1 MEHFKIY
8 ILIISLCFISSCRG
22 PGKRLPHS
30 RDLEKAD
37 QLMQRGKSK
46 QATYYYQRLAG
57 QKSPQQNQY
66 RLLVIDSLIK
76 SGKTQDAMA
85 YANTINQNQLAPQ
98 EKGHLKLL
106 YAQISLSSGDTE
118 KALAILNEIPVRSL
132 ENSNQLTYFQ
142 SKAFAYSLAGD
153 LLASVSEKIKLSQ
166 ILQDPQLEYENNT
179 AILETLSLLSSQ
191 TVHSSQQQSP
201 NALNGWIA
209 LSRILKFKNSPDFN
223 DALNEWYQMY
233 PQHPVTNSAFIE
245 TYLEGAQR
253 ERHTFELP
261 ESIAIMLPE
270 SGSYARAAQAVR
282 EGFMAAYYNQQDDA
296 IKPNIRFYDSSAS
309 NIITLYQQAVEEGAE
324 LIIGPLSKD
333 KIETLISTAELSV
346 PVLALNHI
354 PGLYHPKIY
363 QFGLSP
369 IDEAGQIAIKAWLDG
384 HRKMLILTSNSGYG
398 KRIAQYFTKI
408 WQGMGGVVL
417 EAQTYNPKDTDYSSS
432 IKALLNLDESQQRYE
447 QIRKVISNAKFTP
460 RRRTD
465 VDAIFISGYSRAAR
479 LINPQLK
486 FYRAKQIPVY
496 ATSRLYIGRPNPGQD
511 SDMDG
516 IQFCDIPWLLHED
529 YDGELSL
536 TTLQN
541 TWQQFPSI
549 YLRLIALGID
559 TYSVVDHLGDLDSSQ
574 YQGAT
579 GNLLLTDGN
588 RIKRQLMCAEFV
600 EGIPQQAEFLEK
612 NSVNYEDVF
621 ELREQSETTHEDI
634 E

>member
-1 MEHFKIY
+1 MEHFKFY
-8 ILIISLCFISSCRG
+8 IFIISLCFISSCTG

-57 QKSPQQNQY
+57 QRSPQQNQY

-76 SGKTQDAMA
+76 SGKTQDALA
-85 YANTINQNQLAPQ
+85 YANTIKQNQLSPQ
-98 EKGHLKLL
+98 EKGQLKLL

-118 KALAILNEIPVRSL
+118 KALAILTELPVRSL
-132 ENSNQLTYFQ
+132 GNSDQLTYFK

-153 LLASVSEKIKLSQ
+153 LLASVGEKIKLGQ
-166 ILQDPQLEYENNT
+166 ILEDPQLEYENNT
-179 AILETLSLLSSQ
+179 AILEALNLLPAHTRQSP
-191 TVHSSQQQSP
+191 QQQLS
-201 NALNGWIA
+201 NSLSGWIA
-209 LSRILKFKNSPDFN
+209 LTRILKFKNSPDFN
-223 DALNEWYQMY
+223 ASLNEWYQMY
-233 PQHPVTNSAFIE
+233 PLHPVTNSAFIE
-245 TYLEGAQR
+245 TYLDSTR
-253 ERHTFELP
+253 RSHPTFELP

-270 SGSYARAAQAVR
+270 SGSYSRAAQAVR
-282 EGFMAAYYNQQDDA
+282 EGFMAAYYHQQDNA
-296 IKPNIRFYDSSAS
+296 IKPNIRFYDSTS
-309 NIITLYQQAVEEGAE
+309 NHIITLYQQAVEEGAE
-324 LIIGPLSKD
+324 LIIGPLRKD
-333 KIETLISTAELSV
+333 KIETLISTELSV
-346 PVLALNHI
+346 PILALNHI
-354 PGLYHPKIY
+354 PGLYHPKVY

-384 HRKMLILTSNSGYG
+384 HRRVLILTSNSDYG

-417 EAQTYNPKDTDYSSS
+417 EAQTYNPKETDYSNS
-432 IKALLNLDESQQRYE
+432 IKALLNLDESQLRYE

-460 RRRTD
+460 RRRAD

-486 FYRAKQIPVY
+486 FYHAKQIPVY
-496 ATSRLYIGRPNPGQD
+496 ATSRLYIGRQNPGQD
-511 SDMDG
+511 GDMNG
-516 IQFCDIPWLLHED
+516 IQFCDIPWLLNED
-529 YDGELSL
+529 YEGELSL

-559 TYSVVDHLGDLDSSQ
+559 AYSIVAHLGEMDSNL

-579 GNLLLTDGN
+579 GNLLLTDDN
-588 RIKRQLMCAEFV
+588 RIKRQLMCAKFV
-600 EGIPQQAEFLEK
+600 GGIPQQTEFLEN
-612 NSVNYEDVF
+612 NSVNYEGII
-621 ELREQSETTHEDI
+621 ELREQSETAPEGI